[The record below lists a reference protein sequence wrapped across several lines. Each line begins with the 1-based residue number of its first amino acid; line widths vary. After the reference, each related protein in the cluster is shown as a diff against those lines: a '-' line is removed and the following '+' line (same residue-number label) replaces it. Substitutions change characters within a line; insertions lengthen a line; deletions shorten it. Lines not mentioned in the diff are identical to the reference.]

1 MICEIV
7 WKKTDEKKILEK
19 NKKTNTSLRS
29 YKKLGKKLLFQR
41 IQNKHEIPFH
51 RSNDMMHIKL
61 DKHFFGHK
69 T

>member
-1 MICEIV
+1 MISHG
-7 WKKTDEKKILEK
+7 KRQTKKKILEK
-19 NKKTNTSLRS
+19 KKTNTLLRS

-61 DKHFFGHK
+61 DKHFFWS
-69 T
+69 